1 MKIYK
6 EQLTGYQLLAG
17 QKILIL
23 EDELDNLTLLSY
35 ILQVEGAGV
44 VIANSVSEAVNQL
57 QCQLINVALIS
68 IQTIEKYISVEN
80 INIEDVE
87 IPKYIPKIAMVN
99 SARHSDWRSIR
110 DLGCCA
116 YLSKPFYYDQIV
128 PLIIGAQEVMELHGN
143 CV

>member
-1 MKIYK
+1 MNIYK
-6 EQLTGYQLLAG
+6 EQSTGYQLLAG
-17 QKILIL
+17 LKILVL

-44 VIANSVSEAVNQL
+44 IVANSVSEAVNQL

-68 IQTIEKYISVEN
+68 IKAIEKYISIKN
-80 INIEDVE
+80 INIADIE
-87 IPKYIPKIAMVN
+87 IPKYIPKIAMVD
-99 SARHSDWRSIR
+99 SVRHSDWRSIR

-116 YLSKPFYYDQIV
+116 CLSKPFYYDQIA